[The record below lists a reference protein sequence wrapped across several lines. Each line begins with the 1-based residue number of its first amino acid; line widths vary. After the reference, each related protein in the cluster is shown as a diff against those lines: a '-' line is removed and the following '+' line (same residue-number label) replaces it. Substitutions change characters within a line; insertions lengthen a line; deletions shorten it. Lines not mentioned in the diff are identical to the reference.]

1 MKTHYICDLQDG
13 QGVTSLFLVREK
25 EIRTS
30 SRSGKSWL
38 ELDLVDRTGRISAKM
53 WDNFAVIAVTF
64 ERDDVV
70 QVRGRV
76 KLFNGQKELTL
87 EQIIPAV
94 ERDYD
99 LSDFLAHT
107 KYDVEKLYADLRA
120 AVAAMKNPW
129 LKRLLV
135 SIVDDP
141 AIASKLKRAPAAM
154 TMHHAF
160 VGGLLE
166 HIVSLIGLG
175 RTIAEHYRE
184 LDADLL
190 LTGIILHDIGKID
203 ELCYGRGIEYTT
215 QGRLLGHI
223 SIGAAMVRERIRAI
237 PDFPAPLAVL
247 VEHLILSHHGSYEFG
262 SPSLPQTREAVAL
275 HFLDDMDSKMGAVRA
290 TLESPE
296 GNDDWTA
303 RNPSLRRSLL
313 RADKFYPNG
322 DPSACSDKNIPLE
335 SAEPG
340 QEPQAS
346 AMSANQTTNS
356 PQTSFGGFVS
366 PATLNK
372 KDNERA

>member
-13 QGVTSLFLVREK
+13 QGVASLFLVREK

-107 KYDVEKLYADLRA
+107 KYNVETLYAGLRS
-120 AVAAMKNPW
+120 AVAGMKNPW

-135 SIVDDP
+135 SVVDDP
-141 AIASKLKRAPAAM
+141 VIAPKLKSAPAAM

-160 VGGLLE
+160 IGGLLE
-166 HIVSLIGLG
+166 HIVSLVGLG
-175 RTIAEHYRE
+175 RTIAEHYPE

-190 LTGIILHDIGKID
+190 LTGIVLHDIGKID
-203 ELCYGRGIEYTT
+203 ELCYGRGIDYTT

-223 SIGAAMVRERIRAI
+223 SIGAAMVREKIRAI
-237 PDFPAPLAVL
+237 PDFPAPLAML
-247 VEHLILSHHGSYEFG
+247 VEHMILSHHGSYEFG

-275 HFLDDMDSKMGAVRA
+275 HFLDDMDSKMGAIRA

-313 RADKFYPNG
+313 RADRFYPSG
-322 DPSACSDKNIPLE
+322 EKSGAAS
-335 SAEPG
+335 
-340 QEPQAS
+340 QAS
-346 AMSANQTTNS
+346 ATGGHHGATS

-366 PATLNK
+366 PAASDK
-372 KDNERA
+372 KDKERA